1 MPTPLPISVCMISGP
16 DSARIGRALK
26 SVQGWV
32 AETIVVVNDDVTD
45 GTDKVA
51 TEHGAKVFRE
61 SWKEHI
67 AQKNSAADKAT
78 QPWILGLDSDEEI
91 SDKLKDSIQ
100 RFFLTAKD
108 GGPAALRMARCSLF
122 LGHWVRHGDWYP
134 DWQTR
139 LWRTGKGKW
148 GGIDPHDRLIVEGSV
163 GTLSGDILHYSNPSI
178 SSYISKINYF
188 SDLYLESRLKKR
200 SRWLP
205 AEATFRAFW
214 RFFRAY
220 VFRLGFLDGYP
231 GFYIAASTFYST
243 LVRHTRLLEH
253 NLSKR
258 PIPPKP

>member
-45 GTDKVA
+45 GTDKIA

-91 SDKLKDSIQ
+91 SDKLKDSIH

-108 GGPAALRMARCSLF
+108 GGPVALRMARCSLF

-139 LWRTGKGKW
+139 LWRAGMAKW
-148 GGIDPHDRLIVEGSV
+148 GGTDPHDRLIVEGSV

-178 SSYISKINYF
+178 SRYVSKINYF
-188 SDLYLESRLKKR
+188 SDLYLESRLKKK

-220 VFRLGFLDGYP
+220 VLRFGFLDGFP

>member
-1 MPTPLPISVCMISGP
+1 MSAPLPISVCMISGP
-16 DSARIGRALK
+16 DADRIGRALE
-26 SVQGWV
+26 SVRGWV
-32 AETIVVVNDDVTD
+32 SDIVVVVNDDVAD
-45 GTDKVA
+45 GTDKIA
-51 TEHGAKVFRE
+51 EQYGARVFRE
-61 SWKEHI
+61 PWKEHI
-67 AQKNSAADKAT
+67 AQKNSAAEKAL

-91 SDKLKDSIQ
+91 SAKLKNSIH
-100 RFFLTAKD
+100 RFFLSSKAE
-108 GGPAALRMARCSLF
+108 GPVALRMARCSLF
-122 LGHWVRHGDWYP
+122 LGHWIRHGDWYP

-139 LWRTGKGKW
+139 LWRAGSAKW
-148 GGIDPHDRLIVEGSV
+148 GGTDPHDRLIVEGRV
-163 GTLSGDILHYSNPSI
+163 GTLSGDMLHYSNPSI
-178 SSYISKINYF
+178 SCYVSKINYF

-253 NLSKR
+253 KLSKK
-258 PIPPKP
+258 PLPPKP